1 MLPLPRYLY
10 IIAGFVG
17 LVLVT
22 NLLILDFFLVSQR
35 NDLLDFQTRLT
46 QLSESF
52 KLLGG
57 RILTVPSSGQ
67 TGGTAPT
74 VTPITDSSCP
84 FSCVSLI
91 TMATVSARTP
101 VYTLPTTP
109 TSSTSV
115 SAEYFV
121 PLGSGSVTAGSDWT
135 NIESAQ
141 ASFDASKYGSIK
153 QAYFEVFMRIDN
165 GTVQARLF
173 DSTTP
178 AIFFGSQLSTTNKTS
193 QLQSA
198 AISLSSGTKTYKV
211 QMKSDLATGVLDQA
225 RIRIVTQ

>member
-1 MLPLPRYLY
+1 MNLPRYLY

-57 RILTVPSSGQ
+57 RILTVPS
-67 TGGTAPT
+67 GGTTPTT

-91 TMATVSARTP
+91 TMATVSARQTTVVSTP
-101 VYTLPTTP
+101 ATT
-109 TSSTSV
+109 TTTAA
-115 SAEYFV
+115 AEYFV

-141 ASFDASKYGSIK
+141 ASFDAGKYGSVK
-153 QAYFEVFMRIDN
+153 AAYFEVFMRIDN
-165 GTVQARLF
+165 GTVQARLI
-173 DSTTP
+173 DTTTP
-178 AIFFGSQLSTTNKTS
+178 AVFFSSQLATSNKTS

-198 AISLSSGTKTYKV
+198 AITLSSGTKTYKV
-211 QMKSDLATGVLDQA
+211 QMKSDLVTGVLDQA